1 MEEEHS
7 PVDNGSGLRRTALVR
22 QPRLLIFDEATS
34 ALDNRSQAVVTR
46 SLDQLSITRVVIA
59 HRLSTVRNADRII
72 VMDRGQVKEQGNYET
87 LMAND
92 GLFRRLMQRQ
102 IQ

>member
-1 MEEEHS
+1 MVG
-7 PVDNGSGLRRTALVR
+7 PTTTQALVR

-59 HRLSTVRNADRII
+59 HRLSTIRHADRII
-72 VMDRGQVKEQGNYET
+72 VIDKGQVKEQGSYDT
-87 LMAND
+87 LMANE
-92 GLFRRLMQRQ
+92 GLFHRLMQRQ

>member
-1 MEEEHS
+1 MR
-7 PVDNGSGLRRTALVR
+7 PPTPWTTTA
-22 QPRLLIFDEATS
+22 RLW
-34 ALDNRSQAVVTR
+34 SQR

-59 HRLSTVRNADRII
+59 HRLSTIRHADRII
-72 VMDRGQVKEQGNYET
+72 VMDQGQVKEQGNYDT

-92 GLFRRLMQRQ
+92 GLFRSLMQRQ

>member
-1 MEEEHS
+1 M
-7 PVDNGSGLRRTALVR
+7 
-22 QPRLLIFDEATS
+22 
-34 ALDNRSQAVVTR
+34 VTR

-59 HRLSTVRNADRII
+59 HRLSTIRHADRII
-72 VMDRGQVKEQGNYET
+72 VMDQGQVKEQGNYDT
-87 LMAND
+87 LMAKD